1 MVVVGEINSGI
12 TGPDP
17 FGVLGQDIE
26 VARVMAAAREE
37 IDSVLW
43 RRDVRTNAAAVARAS
58 IERGGRDSAA
68 IDGADTA
75 VVDDSPMGR
84 ALARAIDVTAAVP
97 GQVGAWAKAPLQ
109 VIAALHGIAA
119 NGFATEDQMGRPRA
133 LEIADDPLRIG
144 SLPPAAQVAPRLA
157 LLAGL
162 VIAPTA
168 APAILV
174 AGIVHAELLTLRPF
188 TWGSGLVARAA
199 ARCVLAERAVDPSL
213 FTIPENGMFTL
224 GRPAY
229 VEALRAYASGTRAGS
244 SAYLVWFATA
254 CALGAKAVTV

>member
-1 MVVVGEINSGI
+1 MGEIGSGI

-26 VARVMAAAREE
+26 VAQVMAAAREE

-97 GQVGAWAKAPLQ
+97 GQVGAWSKAPLQ

-119 NGFATEDQMGRPRA
+119 NGFATEDQLGRPRA

-144 SLPPAAQVAPRLA
+144 SLPPAAQVGPRLA
-157 LLAGL
+157 QLAGL

-229 VEALRAYASGTRAGS
+229 VEALRA
-244 SAYLVWFATA
+244 
-254 CALGAKAVTV
+254 